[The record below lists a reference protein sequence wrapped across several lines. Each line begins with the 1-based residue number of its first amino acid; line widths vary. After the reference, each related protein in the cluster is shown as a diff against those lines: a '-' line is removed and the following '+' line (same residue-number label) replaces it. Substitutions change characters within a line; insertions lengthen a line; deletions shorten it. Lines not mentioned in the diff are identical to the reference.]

1 MQPILKAD
9 TKEWIEN
16 QTVPITHRK
25 VDPDEEKT
33 ELRGVGA
40 KLDCVEYRSEQVPW
54 HSHSCICMLSN
65 GRNVGHGGFP
75 ISPRYYTHTQVL
87 KCIDTQIYTDIQDDG
102 I

>member
-16 QTVPITHRK
+16 QTAPITHRK

-40 KLDCVEYRSEQVPW
+40 KLDCV
-54 HSHSCICMLSN
+54 
-65 GRNVGHGGFP
+65 
-75 ISPRYYTHTQVL
+75 
-87 KCIDTQIYTDIQDDG
+87 
-102 I
+102 